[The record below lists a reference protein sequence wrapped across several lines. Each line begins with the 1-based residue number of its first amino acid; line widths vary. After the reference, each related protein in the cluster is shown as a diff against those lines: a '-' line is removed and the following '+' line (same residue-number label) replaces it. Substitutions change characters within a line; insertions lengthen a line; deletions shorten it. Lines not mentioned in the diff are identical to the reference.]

1 VVVVSREGAVVV
13 LIKGVVTIFGV
24 IVDGDQ
30 IRKLA
35 VKFK

>member
-1 VVVVSREGAVVV
+1 MVVSREGVVVV
-13 LIKGVVTIFGV
+13 LIKGVVTVFGD
-24 IVDGDQ
+24 IVDSDQ